1 MTEPDD
7 ALMLSILKEIRAD
20 LKTQGAL
27 LVQTVDDMRK
37 MEQRIEANM
46 VAMER
51 RLDARIV
58 AIRDDFETVIERR
71 IDALT
76 DMRARSSGR
85 LPLPFP
91 AWQVRGG
98 ETGRRTVW
106 PARLPARPST
116 GNRASSST
124 P

>member
-27 LVQTVDDMRK
+27 LVQTVDYMRK
-37 MEQRIEANM
+37 MEQRIETNM

-58 AIRDDFETVIERR
+58 AIRDDFETMIERR

-76 DMRARSSGR
+76 EC
-85 LPLPFP
+85 LT
-91 AWQVRGG
+91 
-98 ETGRRTVW
+98 EK
-106 PARLPARPST
+106 
-116 GNRASSST
+116 
-124 P
+124 

>member
-27 LVQTVDDMRK
+27 LVQTVDYMRK

-58 AIRDDFETVIERR
+58 AMRDDFETVIERR

-76 DMRARSSGR
+76 ES
-85 LPLPFP
+85 
-91 AWQVRGG
+91 
-98 ETGRRTVW
+98 EE
-106 PARLPARPST
+106 
-116 GNRASSST
+116 
-124 P
+124 